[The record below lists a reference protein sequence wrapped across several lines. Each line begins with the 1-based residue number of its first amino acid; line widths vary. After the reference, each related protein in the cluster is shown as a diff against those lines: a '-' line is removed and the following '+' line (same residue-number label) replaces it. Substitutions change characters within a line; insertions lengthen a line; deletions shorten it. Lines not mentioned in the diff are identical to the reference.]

1 MEGSSGET
9 TDRDGNC
16 LFQSLGT
23 LLKDEDQYEVH
34 INKTEFSKTFLP
46 ICIISS

>member
-1 MEGSSGET
+1 MEQSAGET

-23 LLKDEDQYEVH
+23 LLVEKGHYKVH
-34 INKTEFSKTFLP
+34 INKTEFSTTFLP
-46 ICIISS
+46 IYFISS